1 MKKTNIRLR
10 SNFVFEDKNEYFLSS
25 INDIHKWKELKE
37 DEFNKFKEDNIT
49 NRLKILMKEYDIYT
63 NVNFYEEDK
72 NNTIKKIELE
82 KKGGGWIH
90 SDDGSDKEDLSGGW
104 SKKIQSGG
112 DWIMNKVMDKVI
124 GMN

>member
-10 SNFVFEDKNEYFLSS
+10 SNFVFEDKHEYFLSS

-82 KKGGGWIH
+82 KKGGG
-90 SDDGSDKEDLSGGW
+90 
-104 SKKIQSGG
+104 
-112 DWIMNKVMDKVI
+112 
-124 GMN
+124 